1 LKYVQ
6 NIEIKRLTSKNLP
19 MYFSSM
25 TPLFLFLTSE
35 CFKTWNYIADSSTYV
50 CLGFQ
55 AISMS
60 TVTAISQTLVHITVA
75 EHQYPSKV
83 LIQNSIS
90 RALFERNS
98 IKWFQLSII

>member
-6 NIEIKRLTSKNLP
+6 NIEIKRLTSKHLP

-25 TPLFLFLTSE
+25 TPLFLLLASE

-55 AISMS
+55 AISRFHPNWQKS
-60 TVTAISQTLVHITVA
+60 AKSWLAWVC
-75 EHQYPSKV
+75 
-83 LIQNSIS
+83 S
-90 RALFERNS
+90 RIHERRKNFFS
-98 IKWFQLSII
+98 EGPIGDFQG